1 MSKIDNKFSVSNLS
15 NGVQE
20 NKVKLAKEITF
31 YQLDENC
38 NGYQVNNKYFYSF
51 SCQKNFQ

>member
-51 SCQKNFQ
+51 SC